1 MEKLKTFSMQTL
13 LENGASRLAK
23 CSGTTDLQFVKHT
36 MSVKYTKETACNKV
50 CCNNRMYQKQK
61 YF

>member
-1 MEKLKTFSMQTL
+1 MEKFKTFSKQTL

-23 CSGTTDLQFVKHT
+23 CSGTTYLQFGKYT
-36 MSVKYTKETACNKV
+36 MSMKCTKETAC
-50 CCNNRMYQKQK
+50 NRMYQKQK